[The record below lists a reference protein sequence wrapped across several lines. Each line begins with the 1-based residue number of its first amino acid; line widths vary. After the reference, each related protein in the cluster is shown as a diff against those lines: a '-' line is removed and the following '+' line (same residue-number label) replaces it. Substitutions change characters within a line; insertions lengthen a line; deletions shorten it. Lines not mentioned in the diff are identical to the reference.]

1 MAKATKKSA
10 MKTARTTSPSAAK
23 YPRSTMTRVVPVA
36 EAQEDAQS
44 VAAPVVAANL
54 NRRVTPELNSA
65 KVQPK
70 ANAAASAA
78 RAATAMK
85 TGKRA
90 VRNAGSAMVSR
101 RALISAE
108 HFGYVITDLRIIGG
122 IAVALV
128 AVMVVL
134 RFVLKI

>member
-10 MKTARTTSPSAAK
+10 MKSARTTSPSAAK

-44 VAAPVVAANL
+44 VAAPVVAATMS
-54 NRRVTPELNSA
+54 RKVAPELNTA
-65 KVQPK
+65 KMQPK
-70 ANAAASAA
+70 AHAAASAA
-78 RAATAMK
+78 RAATAVK

-108 HFGYVITDLRIIGG
+108 HFGYVLTDLRIIGG

-128 AVMVVL
+128 VIMIVL